1 MENRIFFPL
10 DSVEE
15 WSNEGKVEVS
25 GNELVVVA
33 DARRYL
39 LDDAAHVLREVSG
52 TDCPLGL
59 PGKVKSKTALEE
71 LGAEIFDTS
80 MVLGDNAYDI
90 VPGWTGTPASS
101 FADHRRSTEAEMA
114 RKSRPDD
121 EPTPENDE
129 AILARYLL
137 SLRGL

>member
-25 GNELVVVA
+25 GNELVVLA
-33 DARRYL
+33 DARRYNL
-39 LDDAAHVLREVSG
+39 EDAAHVVREVTG
-52 TDCPLGL
+52 TDCPRAL
-59 PGKVKSKTALEE
+59 PGKVKSKAVLEE
-71 LGAEIFDTS
+71 LGAELFDTS
-80 MVLGDNAYDI
+80 MVLGDNAYDV
-90 VPGWTGTPASS
+90 VPGWLGTPASS
-101 FADHRRSTEAEMA
+101 FADHRRSSEAEMA

-129 AILARYLL
+129 SILARYLL
-137 SLRGL
+137 TLGH

>member
-15 WSNEGKVEVS
+15 WSNEGKVEVR

-33 DARRYL
+33 DARRYNL
-39 LDDAAHVLREVSG
+39 EDAAHVVREVSG
-52 TDCPLGL
+52 TECPRSL
-59 PGKVKSKTALEE
+59 PGKVKSKTVLEE
-71 LGAEIFDTS
+71 LGAELYDTS
-80 MVLGDNAYDI
+80 MVLGDNAYD
-90 VPGWTGTPASS
+90 VVQGWLGTPASS
-101 FADHRRSTEAEMA
+101 FDDHRRSSEAEIA

-129 AILARYLL
+129 DILARYLL